1 MSYILDALKKAERD
15 RLREDP
21 KELDDFAS
29 SNWDPY
35 QQPAK
40 SNAPRTIVLLLCI
53 LALVI
58 GLVVYSGLLVRPQV
72 PVQQPAVDSIQAAPA
87 PQVIEKAAN
96 VKTPPVPPVSTAEPE
111 ALALPQLQISGH
123 MYMAEG
129 SASNRLFANGGSFRQ
144 GDKLESHWTLVAV
157 GIDGI
162 EISAGQRREFLPY
175 R

>member
-15 RLREDP
+15 RLRKNP

-35 QQPAK
+35 QQAPK
-40 SNAPRTIVLLLCI
+40 SDLPKYIILLVCFMAALSG
-53 LALVI
+53 LAI
-58 GLVVYSGLLVRPQV
+58 YSGLLNPAQAPQ
-72 PVQQPAVDSIQAAPA
+72 QAPA
-87 PQVIEKAAN
+87 PKVSDQVVEKSAPQLTIN
-96 VKTPPVPPVSTAEPE
+96 EPVVRVAVMQAQPLSMPE
-111 ALALPQLQISGH
+111 LQISGH

-144 GDKLESHWTLVAV
+144 GDKIDDRWTLLAV

-162 EISAGQRREFLPY
+162 EISAGERREFLPY